1 MRYIY
6 NINILYI
13 IIYNKYIYINK
24 LFIKKVIK

>member
-13 IIYNKYIYINK
+13 IIYNKYINKYYI
-24 LFIKKVIK
+24 FVILLKR